1 MADFTSTLTEGQ
13 AMDVIVRG
21 VTREVRTES
30 TRTLAYCQDATK
42 LRGFSVRKL
51 ANKAEDLGKIANSDS
66 YQSNVSNANGIM
78 GLFDYDVKAFELFLN
93 GREAVEA
100 SEGVEAVE
108 AVEPSPIKSLSALY
122 KAFRAL
128 FTEPKAPKAR
138 PEAGP
143 KTADGEAAET
153 AQVDVVIAALAFLT
167 PAERH
172 MVVEACCVLGVELP
186 DEVEEAVAA

>member
-93 GREAVEA
+93 GREAVE
-100 SEGVEAVE
+100 
-108 AVEPSPIKSLSALY
+108 PSPIKSLSALY